1 MDAVLVGLLTAV
13 GTVAGMLFWLLLV
26 RPDALLG
33 LLSDRP
39 DAEWFDQHP
48 ATLGA
53 LRVTSGVVVLILGF
67 LTGLAVAFL
76 AGTS

>member
-1 MDAVLVGLLTAV
+1 MDALLVGMLTAA
-13 GTVAGMLFWLLLV
+13 GTVAGMLLWLLLV

-33 LLSDRP
+33 LLSDTP
-39 DAEWFDQHP
+39 DAGWFEHHP
-48 ATLGA
+48 TTLRA
-53 LRVTSGVVVLILGF
+53 LRLASGAIVITLGF

>member
-1 MDAVLVGLLTAV
+1 MDALFVGSLTAV
-13 GTVAGMLFWLLLV
+13 GTVVGMLFWLLLV

-39 DAEWFDQHP
+39 DAEWFDHHP
-48 ATLGA
+48 ATLSA
-53 LRVTSGVVVLILGF
+53 LRLTVGAVVLILGF

>member
-1 MDAVLVGLLTAV
+1 MDALYVGALTAV
-13 GTVAGMLFWLLLV
+13 GTVAGMLYWLLLV

-33 LLSDRP
+33 LLSDAP
-39 DAEWFDQHP
+39 DAAWFEHHP
-48 ATLGA
+48 TTLLA
-53 LRVTSGVVVLILGF
+53 LRATSGLVVLILGF

>member
-1 MDAVLVGLLTAV
+1 LDALFVGTLTAV
-13 GTVAGMLFWLLLV
+13 GAIVGMLYWLLLV

-33 LLSDRP
+33 LLSDAP
-39 DAEWFDQHP
+39 ETGWFEHHP
-48 ATLGA
+48 TTLRA
-53 LRVTSGVVVLILGF
+53 LRITGAALVLAIGF